1 MNGLLRSAALVAF
14 GFGLL
19 VVQGTLATALPIDPF
34 APNLL
39 LQMALFLGVSP
50 DVHVVRGVVIT
61 FVLGYLLDLLSG
73 NPMSLAT
80 FVLVA
85 TFLVARGAGV
95 RLFLRGP
102 AFQVVLTFV
111 AALLTGGA
119 ALTLRAV
126 FEPPPPFTVET
137 HLRVS
142 WDLFGLAVATAIT
155 APIVFTLVRRI
166 DAMSSTRRDE
176 AGMSV

>member
-1 MNGLLRSAALVAF
+1 VNGFLRSTALVAF

-19 VVQGTLATALPIDPF
+19 VVQSALGTVLPIHPF

-39 LQMALFLGVSP
+39 LPMVIFLGVSP
-50 DVHVVRGVVIT
+50 DVHVVRGVIIS
-61 FVLGYLLDLLSG
+61 FLLGYLLDLLSG

-85 TFLVARGAGV
+85 TFLVARGAGL

-111 AALLTGGA
+111 ATFVAGGV

-126 FEPPPPFTVET
+126 FEPPPPFTVPAT
-137 HLRVS
+137 FRV
-142 WDLFGLAVATAIT
+142 LPELLGLSVATAVF
-155 APIVFTLVRRI
+155 APLVFAAVSRI
-166 DAMSSTRRDE
+166 DAMSTTRRDDTG
-176 AGMSV
+176 AAV